1 LKLATVIPADVLP
14 GQDFVCIMRTR
25 GSRCKEP
32 VSLGPFEASA
42 DSFLKDFRACRI
54 GDNWEVLIEIED
66 RPRVPID
73 PAPGRDEPDPLV
85 DEVINGHVMSW
96 ADLATFDWT
105 EVVT

>member
-1 LKLATVIPADVLP
+1 MKLAAVIPADVLP
-14 GQDFVCIMRTR
+14 GQDFVCIMRTC

-42 DSFLKDFRACRI
+42 DSFLKDFWACRI
-54 GDNWEVLIEIED
+54 GDNWEVRIEIED

-73 PAPGRDEPDPLV
+73 PDPLV